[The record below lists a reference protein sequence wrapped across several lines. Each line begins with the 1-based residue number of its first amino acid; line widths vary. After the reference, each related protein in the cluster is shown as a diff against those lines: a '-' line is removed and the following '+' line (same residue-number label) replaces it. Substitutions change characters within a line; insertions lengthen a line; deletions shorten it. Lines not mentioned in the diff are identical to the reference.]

1 MSSIN
6 DFILQDEIK
15 RPKLLLCWLLII
27 GFIILSLI
35 GMNSIFKFN
44 HYYLA
49 SGIVKG
55 EYLSLYVPTKEV
67 DKIINSDY
75 IYLNDDKYK
84 YQVIKISDNIIE
96 NNLAYYQE
104 VLIDVDLHNKS
115 FVNNQIIEAKFI
127 LESETMFQYFINF
140 AKGE

>member
-1 MSSIN
+1 MLSIN

-15 RPKLLLCWLLII
+15 KPKLLLCWLLII

-115 FVNNQIIEAKFI
+115 FINNQIIEAKFI

>member
-1 MSSIN
+1 MLSIN

-15 RPKLLLCWLLII
+15 RPKLLLCWGLII

-115 FVNNQIIEAKFI
+115 FINNQIIEAKFI

>member
-1 MSSIN
+1 MPSIN

-15 RPKLLLCWLLII
+15 KPKLLLCWLLII

-75 IYLNDDKYK
+75 IYLHDDKYK

>member
-1 MSSIN
+1 MPSIN

-15 RPKLLLCWLLII
+15 KPKLLLCWLLII

>member
-1 MSSIN
+1 MPSIN

-15 RPKLLLCWLLII
+15 KPKLLLCWLLII

-115 FVNNQIIEAKFI
+115 FINNQIIEAKFI